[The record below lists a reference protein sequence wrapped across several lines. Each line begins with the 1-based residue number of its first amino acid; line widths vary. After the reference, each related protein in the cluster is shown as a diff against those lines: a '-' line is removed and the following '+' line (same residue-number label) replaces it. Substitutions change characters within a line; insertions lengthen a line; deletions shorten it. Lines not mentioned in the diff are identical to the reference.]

1 MGANS
6 IYKDYNGMPCV
17 SREINPDNWTWTYIY
32 ENKNAKKNEN
42 KYNSLNKTFLSL
54 QEKELKNKE
63 TINEAYNKFYSLVG
77 VSSEDNVDVFDSA
90 YDNVKGI
97 ITIRNKI
104 NKSTTNLNE
113 VTTKLIELKNEMA
126 VLAELGFDEFIEVP
140 SNEMVYA
147 YDMENYVRMH
157 PEKYNIKK

>member
-1 MGANS
+1 M
-6 IYKDYNGMPCV
+6 
-17 SREINPDNWTWTYIY
+17 
-32 ENKNAKKNEN
+32 
-42 KYNSLNKTFLSL
+42 

-113 VTTKLIELKNEMA
+113 VTTKLIELKNEMT

-157 PEKYNIKK
+157 PEKYNVKK